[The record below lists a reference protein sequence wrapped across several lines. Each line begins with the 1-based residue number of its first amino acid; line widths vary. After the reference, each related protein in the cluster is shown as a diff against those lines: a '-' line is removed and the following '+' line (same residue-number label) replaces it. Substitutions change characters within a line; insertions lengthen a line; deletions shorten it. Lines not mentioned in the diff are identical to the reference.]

1 MLHHQCTDIL
11 CPWIN
16 NDDKKKMKY
25 VQVTF
30 ICKCFI
36 SVNSNPYNSQTSLL
50 LLLNCITVFAKVMQ
64 TIYCIFSSRDL
75 SSKIWEKIWL
85 KVRGLFKQ
93 YNYGKNI
100 GWFCVKYSSWSEN
113 QWMKGPYQSIV
124 HSKSKARNFVKFC
137 WQVFALVLQSIVLD
151 RTLALNKPHIRKL
164 TNTCCLGIKKYMQM
178 FCKLLSVSNEQNVH
192 LKYMYMLTQQIRDLS
207 LPLLFHF
214 FNKIMS

>member
-1 MLHHQCTDIL
+1 MHRHPVPLNKQWWQKKWNMYKLHSFVNVSYLSIATLIIL
-11 CPWIN
+11 KHPFYFWLT
-16 NDDKKKMKY
+16 
-25 VQVTF
+25 VF
-30 ICKCFI
+30 
-36 SVNSNPYNSQTSLL
+36 
-50 LLLNCITVFAKVMQ
+50 TVFAKVMQ
-64 TIYCIFSSRDL
+64 TIYCIFISRDL

-151 RTLALNKPHIRKL
+151 RTLALNKPRIRKL
-164 TNTCCLGIKKYMQM
+164 TNTCCLGIKKYMQI

-192 LKYMYMLTQQIRDLS
+192 LKYMYMLTQQIRDLT

>member
-16 NDDKKKMKY
+16 NDDKKKKLNMYKLHSFVNVSY
-25 VQVTF
+25 LSIATLIILKHPF
-30 ICKCFI
+30 CFWLT
-36 SVNSNPYNSQTSLL
+36 VF
-50 LLLNCITVFAKVMQ
+50 TVFAKVMQ

-75 SSKIWEKIWL
+75 SSKIWEKIWS

-124 HSKSKARNFVKFC
+124 HSNQKPGILSNFV
-137 WQVFALVLQSIVLD
+137 D
-151 RTLALNKPHIRKL
+151 RCSH
-164 TNTCCLGIKKYMQM
+164 
-178 FCKLLSVSNEQNVH
+178 
-192 LKYMYMLTQQIRDLS
+192 
-207 LPLLFHF
+207 
-214 FNKIMS
+214 